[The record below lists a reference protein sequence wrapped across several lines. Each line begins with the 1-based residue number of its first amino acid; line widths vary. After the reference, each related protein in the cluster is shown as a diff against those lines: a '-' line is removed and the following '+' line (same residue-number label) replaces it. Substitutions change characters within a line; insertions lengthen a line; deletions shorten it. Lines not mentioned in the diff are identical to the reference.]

1 MSGPPDPDK
10 PLLAGWPF
18 WRVAYRQTFA
28 AFRFRNYRLWF
39 RGQLLSLMGTWM
51 QMTAQGY
58 LVFELTQD
66 ATYLGL
72 VAFAAGIPPWLFMLY
87 AGVVADRM
95 SRRKLLMITQGC
107 MMMLAVILAGITFL
121 GIVKPWHIIVLA
133 FLLGIANA
141 FDAPARLS
149 FVLEMVDREHMTNAI
164 AMNAMIFN
172 LATAVSPAIAGLVY
186 AAVGAAWCF
195 ALNALS
201 FVAVLVALALMKP
214 NPQPLTDPGRSA
226 LSELREGLHFVITE
240 PLVRTLIGM
249 VIMMGVFGVSFVALF
264 PAWAVRILGGDATT
278 NGLMHSARGMGA
290 LAGVLV
296 IAALGS
302 LRFRG
307 RLLTIA
313 SLLLPAALLVFTVVR
328 MQILSFAVLFLV
340 GAGMIMTLNLCN
352 SLVQSISPD
361 GLRGRVMG
369 VYSLSFFGMFPLGAL
384 LAGAA
389 AERIGEPVTVALAA
403 AIFGAFALAVRILLP
418 RLSRYP

>member
-1 MSGPPDPDK
+1 
-10 PLLAGWPF
+10 
-18 WRVAYRQTFA
+18 
-28 AFRFRNYRLWF
+28 
-39 RGQLLSLMGTWM
+39 
-51 QMTAQGY
+51 
-58 LVFELTQD
+58 
-66 ATYLGL
+66 
-72 VAFAAGIPPWLFMLY
+72 
-87 AGVVADRM
+87 
-95 SRRKLLMITQGC
+95 MITQGC
-107 MMMLAVILAGITFL
+107 MMVLAVILAGITFL
-121 GIVKPWHIIVLA
+121 GVVQAWHIIVLA

-172 LATAVSPAIAGLVY
+172 LATAVSPAIAGLIY
-186 AAVGAAWCF
+186 AAAGAAWCF

-201 FVAVLVALALMKP
+201 FLAVLVALGLMRP
-214 NPQPLTDPGRSA
+214 NPQPVTDPGRSA
-226 LSELREGLHFVITE
+226 LSEMKEGLHFVITE

-249 VIMMGVFGVSFVALF
+249 VVMMGVFGVSFIALF

-278 NGLMHSARGMGA
+278 NGLMHSARGAGA

-302 LRFRG
+302 FRFRG

-313 SLLLPAALLVFTVVR
+313 SLLLPASLLVFTLVR

-352 SLVQSISPD
+352 SLVQSIAPD

-369 VYSLSFFGMFPLGAL
+369 VYSLSFFGMFPVGAL
-384 LAGAA
+384 LAGAM
-389 AERIGEPVTVALAA
+389 AERIGEPITVAMAA

-418 RLSRYP
+418 RLNGYP